1 MAVNQFCVLV
11 TDLELGGTAA
21 YGPYRSLRKA
31 QEIAELF
38 SSPYAATYYSP
49 DKYAVVA
56 AALNRAD

>member
-1 MAVNQFCVLV
+1 V